1 MRVGSTDG
9 KGASSFTGTFESAV
23 SLLCGSIRSRFSHV
37 AAAHRQKKVQC
48 VSGMFVGVVGAYLS
62 NVWSPDRP
70 AHDPHNPAFHPDGI
84 MNDG

>member
-1 MRVGSTDG
+1 MRMRVGSTDG

-48 VSGMFVGVVGAYLS
+48 VSGMFVGGVVGAYLS
-62 NVWSPDRP
+62 MYGALTVPPTTRTIQHSTPT
-70 AHDPHNPAFHPDGI
+70 AS
-84 MNDG
+84 